1 MVKIFFSAN
10 LRDALVNHGFD
21 STTGYDDLLDGDL
34 NQKYSQVGGLFDRN
48 GNSYFH
54 SISPNEDRTWHLGL
68 KGTLG
73 PIPLT
78 GEKSG
83 FDFQVDF
90 NNRWKWN
97 NANNTNV
104 DVDQIQRYVD
114 GVEERV

>member
-1 MVKIFFSAN
+1 
-10 LRDALVNHGFD
+10 LVNHGFD
-21 STTGYDDLLDGDL
+21 ASSGDHASSFDDLLDGDL
-34 NQKYSQVGGLFDRN
+34 NQKYSQVAGLFDRN
-48 GNSYFH
+48 GNSYFL
-54 SISPNEDRTWHLGL
+54 SISPDTDRSFHFGL

-83 FDFQVDF
+83 FDFEAVV
-90 NNRWKWN
+90 NHKWKWN

-114 GVEERV
+114 GDEERFKKEKYA